1 MVPFSARY
9 VSSLT
14 LYHIYTDVGI
24 YLCIGHFYND
34 RAALYLLGSILLYFT
49 LCILM
54 DSFPNTALSH
64 SYTPLQGSQ
73 CYVLLSLT
81 DRHLGRLQFCATA
94 AINSYAVNIHNI
106 YLCVFTCFLLIH
118 NEFPE
123 VE

>member
-1 MVPFSARY
+1 MIEQRY
-9 VSSLT
+9 T
-14 LYHIYTDVGI
+14 
-24 YLCIGHFYND
+24 CW
-34 RAALYLLGSILLYFT
+34 AAYYFILLYVLLWIAFQT
-49 LCILM
+49 PLCLILTGI
-54 DSFPNTALSH
+54 N
-64 SYTPLQGSQ
+64 TPLQGTL